1 MNTSKDSNAAFLL
14 VMSGLHHGA
23 HVPLQ
28 QDALLVVG
36 SGDDSD
42 ICLSDPGLSQ
52 RHFALAVH
60 GEQITVRRLDGEIA
74 VDGQSVDS
82 VVTLDVAA
90 GESLE
95 LVPGGVQL
103 RIATDANRHDFTTT
117 AERAC
122 MLSERRAAPR
132 AAKRRALAV
141 AAALIG
147 GVLLGTLVIAGQRE
161 EQVSTE
167 SITPRMAIQALIDG
181 LELQDEL
188 AVDESFGRLIV
199 RGTLPLQ
206 DLSRLQEG
214 LLESPAAAVL
224 RVTTAEQLLEQVS
237 GVFRTNGYT
246 AELSYRGNATVVVEN
261 LDGDSAEI
269 RKVAAF
275 VRADV
280 ANLKKLVFT
289 PSDAPESSDTSSA
302 VYLASAGKRLTTVV
316 DGETAYI
323 ATEDGARYFVG
334 STLPGGH
341 YVRKITAQGVQVNS
355 GDTISWLQF

>member
-1 MNTSKDSNAAFLL
+1 MNTSTDSNAAYLL

-28 QDALLVVG
+28 RDALLVVG

-42 ICLSDPGLSQ
+42 VRLSDPGLSQ

-60 GEQITVRRLDGEIA
+60 GEQITVRRLEGE
-74 VDGQSVDS
+74 VTVRGQSVDS
-82 VVTLDVAA
+82 VKTLDVAA
-90 GESLE
+90 GELLE

-103 RIATDANRHDFTTT
+103 RIATDANRHEFTTT
-117 AERAC
+117 AEDSRT
-122 MLSERRAAPR
+122 LPDQRPAPR
-132 AAKRRALAV
+132 AAKRRALAI
-141 AAALIG
+141 AAALMSG
-147 GVLLGTLVIAGQRE
+147 ALLGTLVIAGQHD
-161 EQVSTE
+161 EQASAE
-167 SITPRMAIQALIDG
+167 SVTPKVALQTLIDSLG
-181 LELQDEL
+181 LLDEL
-188 AVDESFGRLIV
+188 AVDESLGGLIV

-206 DLSRLQEG
+206 DLTRLQQG
-214 LLESPAAAVL
+214 LLESPATAVL
-224 RVTTAEQLLEQVS
+224 RITTAEQLLEQVS

-246 AELSYRGNATVVVEN
+246 AKLSYSGNATVVVEN

-269 RKVAAF
+269 QKVAAF

-289 PSDAPESSDTSSA
+289 PSDEPEPSGTHSA
-302 VYLASAGKRLTTVV
+302 VYLASAGKRLTTIV

-341 YVRKITAQGVQVNS
+341 YVRKITAEGVQVNS

>member
-1 MNTSKDSNAAFLL
+1 MNTSMDSNAAFLL

-23 HVPLQ
+23 SVPLQ

-42 ICLSDPGLSQ
+42 VCLADPGLSQ

-74 VDGQSVDS
+74 VDGQRVDTA
-82 VVTLDVAA
+82 VTLDVAA
-90 GESLE
+90 DELLE

-103 RIATDANRHDFTTT
+103 RVATDANGHEFMST
-117 AERAC
+117 AERGTA
-122 MLSERRAAPR
+122 LPDPR
-132 AAKRRALAV
+132 PARHAAKRRVLAV
-141 AAALIG
+141 AAALMSG
-147 GVLLGTLVIAGQRE
+147 ALLGTLVIAGQRD
-161 EQVSTE
+161 EQAGAASVSPKKAVQT
-167 SITPRMAIQALIDG
+167 LIDG
-181 LELQDEL
+181 LGLQKEL
-188 AVDESFGRLIV
+188 AVDESPGRLTV
-199 RGTLPLQ
+199 RGTLPLE
-206 DLSRLQEG
+206 DLTRLQRG
-214 LLESPAAAVL
+214 LHESPAPVVL

-246 AELSYRGNATVVVEN
+246 AELSYGGDSTVVVRN

-289 PSDAPESSDTSSA
+289 PSNAPETSSTNAA

-341 YVRKITAQGVQVNS
+341 YVRKITAQGVQVNN